1 MRIVTTI
8 KRLVVDIVYEELYIN
23 YMKNYVRSILKMY

>member
-1 MRIVTTI
+1 MRIITTI
-8 KRLVVDIVYEELYIN
+8 KQLVVDIVHEELYIN

>member
-1 MRIVTTI
+1 MRIITTI
-8 KRLVVDIVYEELYIN
+8 KQLVVDIVYEELYIN

>member
-1 MRIVTTI
+1 MRIITTI
-8 KRLVVDIVYEELYIN
+8 KQLVVDIVLEELYIN